1 MSTKRTKYIKIT
13 TTSGHI
19 ITYATMNEEELQAMQ
34 QWLIDA
40 GYATQAMQQAMQD
53 MQDEFNNVH

>member
-1 MSTKRTKYIKIT
+1 MITSTKRTKYIKIT

-19 ITYATMNEEELQAMQ
+19 ITYATMNEEE
-34 QWLIDA
+34 I
-40 GYATQAMQQAMQD
+40 QAMQQAMQD